1 LHFFFTQVS
10 KNVFSQIYLSEKY
23 LLDFKKIKHRSR
35 TTLIKPGSLNFAD
48 YIKMLPSTWVF
59 EHFLKS
65 SNEPRKILSSS
76 MISEAAEH
84 FKTQVSLINQFAKL
98 DKEDQLRCAL
108 VYLSGDNGIFLN
120 EEPVFENSLVKSFLA
135 FAAKDGGGDTKL
147 FGFSEFEPHLRD
159 VLVQTIIESA
169 AVHDAHPSST
179 VPLYRSLN
187 DITVIASLAS
197 WKELNKKRSGGLTR
211 ATSIQVKK
219 LIDFGSVKNE
229 SGDFIAN
236 MIISYGIKEEFIFE
250 SGLQYLLNQE
260 AFERWLLKSASDRQ
274 DSLLKFVFEYT
285 GGWNLKFTKAL
296 LAKAHDVGLSISV
309 FPEDDRK
316 QVADILRAFR
326 FAGLIDIHKKGN
338 DFHFRVSKPV
348 SYIDTKNHKIT
359 ILPDFSA
366 VIPQEIDQSQLFH
379 FSQSGKLI
387 LFDRVYKGVID
398 RAVLSDSISRGV
410 GSDSI
415 VKWLASWQAPA
426 NVIETVKE
434 WIREF
439 HRLYVTE
446 GAILVSV
453 DEKVTRQINLYN
465 PLRSLIEPLSAH
477 TLFRIKKGQESQVRE
492 ILKSMGFDYRMP
504 GQDKEIPA
512 QISNEPVINE
522 SQWNPV
528 VEQEEKREKTVSSM
542 RGTKYGAELKELEL
556 NEIIQVVDYA
566 VLTSQLLAIDYEG
579 SPYIKPNTYVV
590 SPVSCQRGIEPVLEA
605 EIPRTRTR
613 KRFYIKKIKRIGVVS
628 K

>member
-1 LHFFFTQVS
+1 M
-10 KNVFSQIYLSEKY
+10 
-23 LLDFKKIKHRSR
+23 
-35 TTLIKPGSLNFAD
+35 IKPGSLHFND

-84 FKTQVSLINQFAKL
+84 FKSQGSLVNQFAKL
-98 DKEDQLRCAL
+98 DNEDKLRCSL

-120 EEPVFENSLVKSFLA
+120 EEAVFEDSLVKSFLV

-159 VLVQTIIESA
+159 HLIRVIIDSA
-169 AVHDAHPSST
+169 AVQDPQSSPV

-211 ATSIQVKK
+211 ATSVQVKK
-219 LIDFGSVKNE
+219 LIDSGSSKNE

-236 MIISYGIKEEFIFE
+236 MIISYGINEGFIFE
-250 SGLQYLLNQE
+250 SEMQYLLNQE
-260 AFERWLLKSASDRQ
+260 GFERWLLKSASDRH
-274 DSLLKFVFEYT
+274 DSVLKFVFEYT
-285 GGWNLKFTKAL
+285 GGWNLKFTKAM
-296 LAKAHDVGLSISV
+296 LAKAQDVWLSNSV

-316 QVADILRAFR
+316 QVVDILRALR

-338 DFHFRVSKPV
+338 DFHFRLSRLI
-348 SYIDTKNHKIT
+348 SDMETKNSKIT
-359 ILPDFSA
+359 ILPDFS
-366 VIPQEIDQSQLFH
+366 VIIPQEIDQIQLFQ
-379 FSQSGKLI
+379 FSHSGKLN

-398 RAVLSDSISRGV
+398 RATLCDSISRGV
-410 GSDSI
+410 VSDSI
-415 VKWLASWQAPA
+415 VKWLASRQAPS

-439 HRLYVTE
+439 QRLYVTE
-446 GAILVSV
+446 GAILVSA
-453 DEKVTRQINLYN
+453 DEKVTRQINQYN
-465 PLRSLIEPLSAH
+465 PLRSLIEPMSAH

-504 GQDKEIPA
+504 GQDKEITA
-512 QISNEPVINE
+512 QITNEQVINE

-528 VEQEEKREKTVSSM
+528 VEQEEKTEKTVSSM
-542 RGTKYGAELKELEL
+542 RGTKYGAEMKELEL
-556 NEIIQVVDYA
+556 NEIIQVIDYA
-566 VLTSQLLAIDYEG
+566 VLTSQLLTIDYEG

-590 SPVSCQRGIEPVLEA
+590 SPVSCQRGIEPILEA
-605 EIPRTRTR
+605 EVPRTRTR